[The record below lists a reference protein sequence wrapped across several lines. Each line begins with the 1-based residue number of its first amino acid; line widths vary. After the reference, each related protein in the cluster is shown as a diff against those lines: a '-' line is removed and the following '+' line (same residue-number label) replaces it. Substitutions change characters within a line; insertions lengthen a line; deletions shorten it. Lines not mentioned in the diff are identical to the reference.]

1 MLQMKKLNVKTANIP
16 GIQKTQKN
24 LINIFAINVDM
35 IINSYETIY
44 RFTRI

>member
-1 MLQMKKLNVKTANIP
+1 
-16 GIQKTQKN
+16 
-24 LINIFAINVDM
+24 LINIFAINVDI